1 MNGEPQNDGRR
12 RLITWQGPEP
22 RRIDVAHVHLG
33 ADRLSAHGSS
43 TCADHVLTYRLRTG
57 AAWVT
62 RELDVAVEGDG
73 WRRTLMLRRSQSGH
87 WSARRRESS
96 RAGPETDEQ
105 VALPDLDTAL
115 DCDLGLCP
123 LTNTMPIL
131 RTGLVAAS
139 QRGEVR
145 RAELTMA
152 WVSVPD
158 LRVTS
163 SAQVY
168 ESGVPVVGGGARIR
182 FSSEGFAAHI
192 EVDGD
197 GLVASY
203 PSIGRRLPV

>member
-1 MNGEPQNDGRR
+1 MNGEQRDGGW
-12 RLITWQGPEP
+12 RLITWLGPEP
-22 RRIDVAHVHLG
+22 RRVDVAHVHLD

-43 TCADHVLTYRLRTG
+43 TCANHVLTYRLRTG

-62 RELDVAVEGDG
+62 RELDVAVDGDG
-73 WRRTLMLRRSQSGH
+73 WCRRLTLRRTQSGH
-87 WSARRRESS
+87 WSARRHESS
-96 RAGPETDEQ
+96 DAGPETDEP
-105 VALPDLDTAL
+105 VVLPDLDTAL

-131 RTGLVAAS
+131 RAGLVEAS
-139 QRGEVR
+139 QRGEAR

-168 ESGVPVVGGGARIR
+168 ESGVPVVGGGAQVH
-182 FSSEGFAAHI
+182 FTSEGFAAHI
-192 EVDGD
+192 EVDAD
-197 GLVASY
+197 GLVVSY

>member
-1 MNGEPQNDGRR
+1 MNGEQRDGGRR
-12 RLITWQGPEP
+12 LVTWLGPEP
-22 RRIDVAHVHLG
+22 RRVDVAHVRLDT
-33 ADRLSAHGSS
+33 DRLSAHGSS
-43 TCADHVLTYRLRTG
+43 TCASHVVTYRLRTG

-62 RELDVAVEGDG
+62 RALDVAVEGDG
-73 WRRTLMLRRSQSGH
+73 WCRTLTLRRTQSGH
-87 WSARRRESS
+87 WSARRCESS
-96 RAGPETDEQ
+96 DSGPETDEP
-105 VALPDLDTAL
+105 VVLPDLDAAL

-131 RTGLVAAS
+131 RAGLVEAS
-139 QRGEVR
+139 QRGEAR

-168 ESGVPVVGGGARIR
+168 ESGVPVVGGGAQVH
-182 FSSEGFAAHI
+182 FTSEGFAAHI
-192 EVDGD
+192 EVDAD

>member
-1 MNGEPQNDGRR
+1 MNGEQCDGGRR
-12 RLITWQGPEP
+12 LVTWVGPEP
-22 RRIDVAHVHLG
+22 CRVDVAHVHLD

-43 TCADHVLTYRLRTG
+43 TCASHVLTYRLRTG

-73 WRRTLMLRRSQSGH
+73 WYRTLTLRRTQSGH

-96 RAGPETDEQ
+96 DSGPETDEP
-105 VALPDLDTAL
+105 VVLPDLDTAL

-123 LTNTMPIL
+123 VTNTMPIL
-131 RTGLVAAS
+131 RAGLVEAS
-139 QRGEVR
+139 QRGEAR

-168 ESGVPVVGGGARIR
+168 ESGVPVVGGGAQVR
-182 FSSEGFAAHI
+182 FTSVGFVAHI
-192 EVDGD
+192 EVDAD
-197 GLVASY
+197 GLVISY